1 MALSSRAPLAEQ
13 RPETAPL
20 VRSFL
25 RQFSMEITKPSDAD
39 LAALKSV
46 LPARAPIYVPAIPK
60 SPLSELIAA
69 ATRVRAQGFEPVP
82 HLAARRIESREAL
95 EDLLSRLSRWA
106 NVRRALVIGGDVPN
120 AAGPF
125 NSALELIDSGL
136 LQRHGIAE
144 IGIAG
149 YPEGHPKLSPETLD
163 RALAAKVEAAEQTGL
178 TVAIVTQFCFDA
190 RAIMSWIKRLR
201 AQGFEHPVRVGMA
214 GPASFTALMRYA
226 RLCGVRASAQGL
238 VSQPGLVKH
247 LLGVSTPDRIIRP
260 LAESCSEQ
268 ALAEQTLGRVSAHF
282 FSFGGAAATAR
293 WASAAAAGRI
303 VLDRAGGFGV
313 EPP

>member
-1 MALSSRAPLAEQ
+1 MPLTLRQPATDE
-13 RPETAPL
+13 RSETAPL
-20 VRSFL
+20 VMAFL
-25 RQFSMEITKPSDAD
+25 HDFSMEITRPSDAE
-39 LAALKSV
+39 LAELKSV
-46 LPARAPIYVPAIPK
+46 LPARSPVYVPAIPNR
-60 SPLSELIAA
+60 PLSELIAA

-82 HLAARRIESREAL
+82 HIAARGIESHAAL
-95 EDLLSRLSRWA
+95 EDLLSQLSTWA
-106 NVRRALVIGGDVPN
+106 NVRRALVIGGDRAK

-149 YPEGHPKLSPETLD
+149 YPEGHPRLSPETLD
-163 RALAAKVEAAEQTGL
+163 RALAAKIEAAEQTGL
-178 TVAIVTQFCFDA
+178 TVTIVTQFCFDA
-190 RAIMSWIKRLR
+190 LAIANWIKRLR
-201 AQGFEHPVRVGMA
+201 AHGIEHPVRVGMA

-226 RLCGVRASAQGL
+226 RLCGVRASAHGL
-238 VSQPGLVKH
+238 AMQPGLVKH

-260 LAESCSEQ
+260 LAEGCGEW
-268 ALAEQTLGRVSAHF
+268 ALGRISAHF

-293 WASAAAAGRI
+293 WAAAAAAGRI

>member
-1 MALSSRAPLAEQ
+1 MPLTLLQQPLAHE
-13 RPETAPL
+13 RSETAPL
-20 VRSFL
+20 VTAFL
-25 RQFSMEITKPSDAD
+25 RHFSMEITRPSDAE
-39 LAALKSV
+39 LAELKSV
-46 LPARAPIYVPAIPK
+46 LPAKSPVYVPAIPN

-69 ATRVRAQGFEPVP
+69 ATRLRAQGFEPVP
-82 HLAARRIESREAL
+82 HLAARRIESRAAL

-106 NVRRALVIGGDVPN
+106 NVRRALVIGGDVAT

-149 YPEGHPKLSPETLD
+149 YPEGHPQLSVEALD
-163 RALAAKVEAAEQTGL
+163 RTLAAKIEAAEQTGL
-178 TVAIVTQFCFDA
+178 AVTIVTQFCFDA
-190 RAIMSWIKRLR
+190 VAIANWIKRLR
-201 AQGFEHPVRVGMA
+201 ALGLEHPVQVGMA
-214 GPASFTALMRYA
+214 GPANVAALMRYA
-226 RLCGVRASAQGL
+226 RLCGVRASARGL
-238 VSQPGLVKH
+238 ACQPGLVKH

-260 LAESCSEQ
+260 LAESCGER
-268 ALAEQTLGRVSAHF
+268 ALGRVSAHF
-282 FSFGGAAATAR
+282 FSFGGAVATAR

-313 EPP
+313 EPL

>member
-1 MALSSRAPLAEQ
+1 MPVTLLHQPLSNERN
-13 RPETAPL
+13 ETASL
-20 VRSFL
+20 VSAFL
-25 RQFSMEITKPSDAD
+25 RHFSMEITRPSDAD
-39 LAALKSV
+39 LAELKSA
-46 LPARAPIYVPAIPK
+46 LPAKAPVYVPAIPK

-69 ATRVRAQGFEPVP
+69 ATRLRAQGFEPVP
-82 HLAARRIESREAL
+82 HIAARSIESHAAL

-106 NVRRALVIGGDVPN
+106 NVRRALVIGGDVAT

-149 YPEGHPKLSPETLD
+149 YPEGHPRLSTESLD
-163 RALAAKVEAAEQTGL
+163 RELAAKIEAAEQTGL
-178 TVAIVTQFCFDA
+178 AVTIVTQFCFDA
-190 RAIMSWIKRLR
+190 VAIANWIERLR
-201 AQGFEHPVRVGMA
+201 ALCLEHPVQIGMA
-214 GPASFTALMRYA
+214 GPANVAALMRYA
-226 RLCGVRASAQGL
+226 RLCGVRASAHAL
-238 VSQPGLVKH
+238 ACQPGLVKH

-260 LAESCSEQ
+260 LAEACGERP
-268 ALAEQTLGRVSAHF
+268 LGRVSAHF

-293 WASAAAAGRI
+293 WACAAAAGRI

-313 EPP
+313 APR

>member
-1 MALSSRAPLAEQ
+1 M
-13 RPETAPL
+13 
-20 VRSFL
+20 SFL
-25 RQFSMEITKPSDAD
+25 RQFSMEITRPSDAE

-46 LPARAPIYVPAIPK
+46 LPARAPVYVPAIPN
-60 SPLSELIAA
+60 SPLSELIGA
-69 ATRVRAQGFEPVP
+69 ATRLRAQGFEPVP
-82 HLAARRIESREAL
+82 HIAARRIESRAAL

-106 NVRRALVIGGDVPN
+106 NVRRALVIGGDCDPPT
-120 AAGPF
+120 GPF

-163 RALAAKVEAAEQTGL
+163 RALAAKIEAAEQTGL
-178 TVAIVTQFCFDA
+178 AVTIVTQFCFDA
-190 RAIMSWIKRLR
+190 PAIVNWIKRLR
-201 AQGFEHPVRVGMA
+201 AHGFEHPISVGMA
-214 GPASFTALMRYA
+214 GPANFSALMRYA
-226 RLCGVRASAQGL
+226 RLCGVRASAHGL
-238 VSQPGLVKH
+238 ACQPGLVKH
-247 LLGVSTPDRIIRP
+247 LLGVSTPDRIVRP
-260 LAESCSEQ
+260 LAEACGEG
-268 ALAEQTLGRVSAHF
+268 ALGRVSAHF

-313 EPP
+313 APP

>member
-1 MALSSRAPLAEQ
+1 MALSSRASLVDQ
-13 RPETAPL
+13 RLETAPR
-20 VRSFL
+20 VMSFL

-46 LPARAPIYVPAIPK
+46 LPARAPIYVPAIPN

-82 HLAARRIESREAL
+82 HLAARRIESHAAL

-149 YPEGHPKLSPETLD
+149 YPEGHPRLSPETLD
-163 RALAAKVEAAEQTGL
+163 RALAAKIEAAEQTGL
-178 TVAIVTQFCFDA
+178 AVTIVTQFCFDA
-190 RAIMSWIKRLR
+190 PAIMSWIKRLR
-201 AQGFEHPVRVGMA
+201 AHGFEHPVRVGMA
-214 GPASFTALMRYA
+214 GPASFAALMRYA
-226 RLCGVRASAQGL
+226 RLCGVRASAHGL
-238 VSQPGLVKH
+238 ACQPGLVKH
-247 LLGVSTPDRIIRP
+247 LLGTSTPDRIVRP
-260 LAESCSEQ
+260 LAEGCDEQ
-268 ALAEQTLGRVSAHF
+268 ALGRVSAHF

-303 VLDRAGGFGV
+303 VLDRAGGFRV

>member
-1 MALSSRAPLAEQ
+1 MPLRLRTSLADQ
-13 RPETAPL
+13 RLETAPL
-20 VRSFL
+20 VTSFL
-25 RQFSMEITKPSDAD
+25 RHFSMEITRPSDAE
-39 LAALKSV
+39 LAELKPV
-46 LPARAPIYVPAIPK
+46 LPARSPVYVPAIPN

-69 ATRVRAQGFEPVP
+69 ATRLRAQGFEPVP
-82 HLAARRIESREAL
+82 HLAARRIESRAAL

-106 NVRRALVIGGDVPN
+106 NVRRALVIGGDCDPPT
-120 AAGPF
+120 GPF

-163 RALAAKVEAAEQTGL
+163 RALAAKIEAAEQTGL
-178 TVAIVTQFCFDA
+178 AATIVTQFCFDA
-190 RAIMSWIKRLR
+190 PAIVNWIKRLR
-201 AQGFEHPVRVGMA
+201 AHGFEHPVSVGMA
-214 GPASFTALMRYA
+214 GPANFSALMRYA
-226 RLCGVRASAQGL
+226 RLCGVRASAHGL
-238 VSQPGLVKH
+238 ACQPGLVKH
-247 LLGVSTPDRIIRP
+247 LLGVSTPDRIVRP
-260 LAESCSEQ
+260 LAEACNEQ
-268 ALAEQTLGRVSAHF
+268 VLGRVSAHF

-313 EPP
+313 APP

>member
-1 MALSSRAPLAEQ
+1 MPVTWREPQISTRVDE
-13 RPETAPL
+13 RIETAPL
-20 VRSFL
+20 VMAFL
-25 RQFSMEITKPSDAD
+25 RNFSIEITRPSDAE
-39 LAALKSV
+39 LVALKSV
-46 LPARAPIYVPAIPK
+46 LPARSPVYVPAIPK

-106 NVRRALVIGGDVPN
+106 SVRRALVIGGDCDQ

-149 YPEGHPKLSPETLD
+149 YPEGHPRLSPETLD
-163 RALAAKVEAAEQTGL
+163 RALAAKIEVAEQTGL
-178 TVAIVTQFCFDA
+178 AVTIVTQFCFDA
-190 RAIMSWIKRLR
+190 VAIANWIKRLR
-201 AQGFEHPVRVGMA
+201 AHGIEHPVRIGMA
-214 GPASFTALMRYA
+214 GPASLAALMRYA
-226 RLCGVRASAQGL
+226 RLCGVRASAHGL
-238 VSQPGLVKH
+238 ARQPGLVKH
-247 LLGVSTPDRIIRP
+247 LLGISTPDRVIRP
-260 LAESCSEQ
+260 LAEGCGE
-268 ALAEQTLGRVSAHF
+268 AALGRVSAHF

-303 VLDRAGGFGV
+303 VLDRSGGFGV

>member
-1 MALSSRAPLAEQ
+1 
-13 RPETAPL
+13 
-20 VRSFL
+20 
-25 RQFSMEITKPSDAD
+25 
-39 LAALKSV
+39 
-46 LPARAPIYVPAIPK
+46 
-60 SPLSELIAA
+60 
-69 ATRVRAQGFEPVP
+69 
-82 HLAARRIESREAL
+82 
-95 EDLLSRLSRWA
+95 
-106 NVRRALVIGGDVPN
+106 
-120 AAGPF
+120 
-125 NSALELIDSGL
+125 

-163 RALAAKVEAAEQTGL
+163 RALAAKIEAAEQTGL
-178 TVAIVTQFCFDA
+178 SVTIVTQFCFDA
-190 RAIMSWIKRLR
+190 PAIVNWIKRLR
-201 AQGFEHPVRVGMA
+201 AHGFEHPVRVGMA

-260 LAESCSEQ
+260 LAEACNEQ
-268 ALAEQTLGRVSAHF
+268 VLGRVSAHF

-313 EPP
+313 APP

>member
-1 MALSSRAPLAEQ
+1 MALLSRAPIVDQ
-13 RPETAPL
+13 RLETAPR
-20 VRSFL
+20 VMSFL
-25 RQFSMEITKPSDAD
+25 RQFSMEITRPSDAE
-39 LAALKSV
+39 LAELKSV
-46 LPARAPIYVPAIPK
+46 LPARAPVYVPAIPN

-82 HLAARRIESREAL
+82 HLAARRIESRAAL

-106 NVRRALVIGGDVPN
+106 NVRRALVIGGDVAN

-149 YPEGHPKLSPETLD
+149 YPEGHPRLSPETLD
-163 RALAAKVEAAEQTGL
+163 RSLAAKIEAAEQTGL
-178 TVAIVTQFCFDA
+178 AVTIVTQFCFDA
-190 RAIMSWIKRLR
+190 PAIVSWIKRLR
-201 AQGFEHPVRVGMA
+201 AHGFEHPVRIGMA
-214 GPASFTALMRYA
+214 GPASFAALMRYA
-226 RLCGVRASAQGL
+226 RLCGVRASAHGL
-238 VSQPGLVKH
+238 ACQPGLVKH
-247 LLGVSTPDRIIRP
+247 LFGVSTPDRIVRP
-260 LAESCSEQ
+260 LAEGCVEQ
-268 ALAEQTLGRVSAHF
+268 ALGRVSAHF

-293 WASAAAAGRI
+293 WASAAASGRI
-303 VLDRAGGFGV
+303 VLDRAGGFRV